1 MTICLQNFQ
10 LTKTYAFLT
19 PDLWR
24 EIPLSK
30 FPYDE
35 YSSHLQ
41 LAAGKK
47 AY

>member
-1 MTICLQNFQ
+1 MAVLQITQ
-10 LTKTYAFLT
+10 TYAFLT

-24 EIPLSK
+24 DIPLSK

-35 YSSHLQ
+35 HSAHLQ
-41 LAAGKK
+41 LAQGKK